1 MKKLLSLIVVCAAV
15 TATNSYAQTLH
26 NTDQQTAVETE
37 LNSQD
42 GLSLPGG
49 FNSQLEILPLA
60 DVIGGMSEGDIDRM
74 EATVTDTT
82 TLTVDVQSV
91 IEAAVSDA
99 ISDGFVA
106 PDMRT
111 DTEAAVDI
119 ANANAEFFDFDILDE
134 IALLISEGEFTD
146 AQIRST
152 LEGFNSLSDADKAL
166 VGQESFEATDGNAL
180 YSQVSAAGKTII
192 AEKMPVLL

>member
-82 TLTVDVQSV
+82 TLTVDV
-91 IEAAVSDA
+91 
-99 ISDGFVA
+99 
-106 PDMRT
+106 
-111 DTEAAVDI
+111 
-119 ANANAEFFDFDILDE
+119 
-134 IALLISEGEFTD
+134 
-146 AQIRST
+146 
-152 LEGFNSLSDADKAL
+152 
-166 VGQESFEATDGNAL
+166 
-180 YSQVSAAGKTII
+180 
-192 AEKMPVLL
+192 